1 MGRPF
6 VFLYPTAS
14 YIQPNYDHAHI
25 RTYARTVAT
34 EQTNNERRTPPQ
46 ATDDRATNRAPPH

>member
-14 YIQPNYDHAHI
+14 YIQPHYYHAHI
-25 RTYARTVAT
+25 RTYALL
-34 EQTNNERRTPPQ
+34 
-46 ATDDRATNRAPPH
+46 